1 MTDERMGG
9 QCRRSDGEAVRHLT
23 EPEYGTSRAAAAPLR
38 LSGAAAGWQH
48 YECVHEEQSL
58 CGRSRLYSIVLDPI
72 KQAGVGLL
80 LGEQEESKVV
90 TVKQV
95 VPRGS
100 ADRAGKVK
108 VGDQA
113 AWTGVG
119 VTEMRHL
126 IIGEQGSAVRVTFRN
141 PSSGEVYDL
150 DLIRGT
156 PDYFDALQGGG
167 SSQAPPAG
175 VSLYASGNRIPT
187 LNRYMLGTSWSAEM
201 FANVVEETMPP
212 PQPVQVDQTPQRALQ
227 EENEWLRSALRMAES
242 TIMRNRQELSRQPSM
257 REQYDKNEVDQDARI
272 KEIENI
278 NREKDDEK
286 REVEQQMLQAER
298 YRRSLEARLAEAQ
311 RRTEWQRESEHQI
324 QIKRR
329 AEEEKRYLEMEL
341 MRAQVS
347 SPKAQLALS

>member
-1 MTDERMGG
+1 MAGFN
-9 QCRRSDGEAVRHLT
+9 
-23 EPEYGTSRAAAAPLR
+23 RA
-38 LSGAAAGWQH
+38 LSA
-48 YECVHEEQSL
+48 S
-58 CGRSRLYSIVLDPI
+58 

-80 LGEQEESKVV
+80 LGEQEESKAV

-108 VGDQA
+108 IGDQILRVGGSDL
-113 AWTGVG
+113 TGVG
-119 VTEMRHL
+119 VTEMRNL
-126 IIGEQGSAVRVTFRN
+126 IIGEQGTSVRVTFRN

-167 SSQAPPAG
+167 SSQPPPAG

-201 FANVVEETMPP
+201 FANMPP
-212 PQPVQVDQTPQRALQ
+212 PQATQVDQTPQRALQ

-242 TIMRNRQELSRQPSM
+242 TIMRNRQELSSM
-257 REQYDKNEVDQDARI
+257 RDIYDKNEVEQDSRI
-272 KEIENI
+272 KEIEKM

-324 QIKRR
+324 QDNERARMEYLNEIKRR
-329 AEEEKRYLEMEL
+329 AEEEKRYLEMDL
-341 MRAQVS
+341 MRSQEELRAERAMRLEAEAREASFRNELQRVNDYTRPAS
-347 SPKAQLALS
+347 GGFALPTSAAAPSMGRAFN